1 MRGFTISVI
10 LFSIMLITICI
21 NSYFIAFTVN
31 DMSKTAESLNK
42 IPCKSNQAI
51 IDELESE
58 WRAKSVWIGLSVSND
73 DMQKLTDAIEGA
85 KIANKNEDITQ
96 FQIYLALL
104 NNSLYE
110 ISRLEKFSI
119 KNIL

>member
-21 NSYFIAFTVN
+21 NSYFIAFAVN
-31 DMSKTAESLNK
+31 DMTKTAESLNK
-42 IPCKSNQAI
+42 IPCQSNQAI
-51 IDELESE
+51 IDKLESE
-58 WRAKSVWIGLSVSND
+58 WKAKSVWIGLSANND
-73 DMQKLTDAIEGA
+73 DMQKLTDAIEGV

>member
-51 IDELESE
+51 IDKLESE
-58 WRAKSVWIGLSVSND
+58 WREKSVWIGLSVSND

-110 ISRLEKFSI
+110 IGRLEKFSI